1 MSLHGPRQTRRR
13 FFAGSMAIILAIGV
27 LGLTGGQQAAA
38 QLELLDLIK
47 KKGGA
52 VTNQDPKKKLPGV
65 LSGKNN
71 AKTAVTPKNLPKGL
85 PGNLTSKGLPGNLTG
100 KTQTGNLPGAN
111 QPGKNLLSKGI
122 DPKNTRLGNIGN
134 AKGAIGKA
142 GDLKNAKS
150 PIGNIDPRN
159 AKGNFGNVGNLGKGP
174 LSKTALGKA
183 TDLPKANTLFGKSI
197 NTRTAFAG
205 PMRAATPVLRL
216 QLRADHRR
224 ELLDVRRLLPVR
236 LLPGDRGFTAVPP
249 PTETRLVRTEMVF
262 RVGPNASP
270 QALQAAMRRHGL
282 TPISSENM
290 GLAGGTVYHF
300 QVTSGR
306 PVGEVIRAMEAE
318 NLGVPSANYTFVLT
332 QDQQP
337 AKEEPAENEQPAAED
352 PDLAGR
358 NEKGASEQYVVNKL
372 QLAEVH
378 KVATGRGVLVAVVDS
393 AIDMNHPDLAGAFV
407 EQYDAVGRREK
418 PHFHG
423 TGMVGAIAAHR
434 RLMGIAPEASILAI
448 QAFSGTTRQ
457 SPEATTKQILA
468 GLDWAVR
475 KGARVINM
483 SFAGP
488 YDPMLALAMKNAH
501 AKGVVLIAASGNL
514 GPKSPP
520 LYPAADPNVIA
531 VTAVDEN
538 DQLFT
543 QAVRGPHVA
552 VAAPGVDVMVPAPE
566 ETYQLTTGT
575 SVAAAHVSGV
585 AALLIE
591 RHPNVDAATILEVLT
606 STAQK
611 LNPKGR
617 DDQFGWGLIDPAS
630 ALAELESRMTDN
642 QVASIS
648 QPPTQAAA
656 PKQIAA
662 PKQPPSRQGA
672 PRLQPASAQ

>member
-1 MSLHGPRQTRRR
+1 MV
-13 FFAGSMAIILAIGV
+13 IILAIVV
-27 LGLTGGQQAAA
+27 LGLAGGHQAAA
-38 QLELLDLIK
+38 QFEDPRKLLELLK
-47 KKGGA
+47 KKG
-52 VTNQDPKKKLPGV
+52 VSKEDPKKKLPAGI
-65 LSGKNN
+65 LSGKKDT
-71 AKTAVTPKNLPKGL
+71 AKTAVTPKNLPNL
-85 PGNLTSKGLPGNLTG
+85 PGKGLPGNLTG

-111 QPGKNLLSKGI
+111 QPGKNLIGKATDTKGTVLGKGI
-122 DPKNTRLGNIGN
+122 DPKNLNNANLNNAKGTVANIGDS
-134 AKGAIGKA
+134 KGAIGKA
-142 GDLKNAKS
+142 GDLRNAKS
-150 PIGNIDPRN
+150 TIGNIDPKN
-159 AKGNFGNVGNLGKGP
+159 AKGNFGNLGKGP
-174 LSKTALGKA
+174 LTKTALGKT
-183 TDLPKANTLFGKSI
+183 TDLPRTNTLFGKSI
-197 NTRTAFAG
+197 NTRTAFSG

-224 ELLDVRRLLPVR
+224 ELLSVRRLLPVR
-236 LLPGDRGFTAVPP
+236 LLPGERGFTAVPP
-249 PTETRLVRTEMVF
+249 VNETRLVSTEMVF
-262 RVGPNASP
+262 RVGPNVSP
-270 QALQAAMRRHGL
+270 QALQAAMQRHGL
-282 TPISSENM
+282 TPISSENV

-300 QVTSGR
+300 QVAGGR
-306 PVGEVIRAMEAE
+306 PVGDIIRAMEAD
-318 NLGVPSANYTFVLT
+318 NIGIPSANYTYQLF
-332 QDQQP
+332 QAGNEQP
-337 AKEEPAENEQPAAED
+337 ANEQPAADD
-352 PDLAGR
+352 PDLAGQ
-358 NEKGASEQYVVNKL
+358 NQGGASEQYVINKL

-393 AIDMNHPDLAGAFV
+393 AIDMNHSDLAGAFV
-407 EQYDAVGRREK
+407 EQYDAVGRHEK

-423 TGMVGAIAAHR
+423 TGMVGAIVAHR
-434 RLMGIAPEASILAI
+434 RLMGIAPEAKILAI

-468 GLDWAVR
+468 GMDWAVR

-538 DQLFT
+538 DRLFA

-552 VAAPGVDVMVPAPE
+552 IAAPGVDVMVPAPE

-606 STAQK
+606 SSAQK

-672 PRLQPASAQ
+672 PRLAPASAQ